1 MVTPWKNIDEARKAQ
16 GLTLK
21 EMARRAGIS
30 EAAVQKWKNGK
41 PITFDTLERIAVAL
55 NTTAVALMHGAA
67 EQAPASGVSPIYPLA
82 SEQTKPATVRETPAP
97 YGTDLLTARLDAIE
111 HRMSNLEQLLLA
123 LLAEQRRNNAQPTAQ
138 QPTTPQPQAKE
149 NRPP

>member
-55 NTTAVALMHGAA
+55 NTTAVSLMHAPA
-67 EQAPASGVSPIYPLA
+67 EQAPASEASPLYTLPPQHA
-82 SEQTKPATVRETPAP
+82 PPGMVRESPAP
-97 YGTDLLTARLDAIE
+97 YMRDHVVEACENLARRMARVEELLIAI
-111 HRMSNLEQLLLA
+111 
-123 LLAEQRRNNAQPTAQ
+123 LAEQQRNSQEKKGP
-138 QPTTPQPQAKE
+138 
-149 NRPP
+149 